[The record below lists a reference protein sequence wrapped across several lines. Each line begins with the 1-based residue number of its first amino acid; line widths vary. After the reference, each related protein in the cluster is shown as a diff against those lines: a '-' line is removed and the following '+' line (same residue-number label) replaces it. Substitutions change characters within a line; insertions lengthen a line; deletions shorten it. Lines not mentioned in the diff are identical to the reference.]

1 MHLSGTLLVRLSSTL
16 CHIPIKD
23 EHFLL
28 LELLIWHKNNGKKD
42 GLTYKKVLF
51 MTRYNLITFRQSIG
65 NKSWL
70 LIFLDS

>member
-28 LELLIWHKNNGKKD
+28 LELLILHKNNGKKD

-51 MTRYNLITFRQSIG
+51 MTINL
-65 NKSWL
+65 L
-70 LIFLDS
+70 LSDKALEIKVCC